1 MASIFESSSRS
12 VLLFYLNHHHHHLTL
27 KIVKTNQVKVGARR
41 SKVQAP

>member
-1 MASIFESSSRS
+1 MASIFESSCRS
-12 VLLFYLNHHHHHLTL
+12 VLLFYLNHHHHLTL

>member
-12 VLLFYLNHHHHHLTL
+12 VLLFYLNHHLTL